1 MYSHSIQVLGLPLT
15 FKSEAEPER
24 MARVCALIEDRFARL
39 FNSEG
44 SVSKEKLLVFLSLSL
59 ADDILNLQDERLRTD
74 TKLQEFLGNIEK
86 VAG

>member
-39 FNSEG
+39 FQNEG

-59 ADDILNLQDERLRTD
+59 ADDILHLQDERVRTD
-74 TKLQEFLGNIEK
+74 MKLQEFLGNIEK